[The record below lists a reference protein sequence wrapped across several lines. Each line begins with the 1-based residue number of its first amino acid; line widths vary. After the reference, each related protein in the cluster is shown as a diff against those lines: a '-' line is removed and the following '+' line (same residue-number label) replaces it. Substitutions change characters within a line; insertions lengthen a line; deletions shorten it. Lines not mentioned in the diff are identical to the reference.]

1 MNIRQYQQLIEEALG
16 EFTRS
21 LPAKPAN
28 LYEPIRYT
36 LALGGKR
43 MRPLLTLMGAGL
55 FSDDVR
61 NALPAAKAIELF
73 HNFTLL
79 HDDIMDQAPLRRGQP
94 SVHVKWNT
102 SIAILS
108 GDVMYTEAFRQAAL
122 SPKTLLPEVLGIF
135 TQTALEVCEGQQ
147 HDVDF
152 ESQEDVRISD
162 YMEMIRLKTAVLLA
176 ASLQIG
182 ALCGNASAEEA
193 KRLYDFGV
201 HVGIAFQ
208 LQDDILDV
216 FADSEKFG
224 KTTGGDIVSNKKTYL
239 LLKAFEL
246 ANRYQKE
253 ELQHWLLLPASQAK
267 EKVEGVKA
275 LYDQLGVRKA
285 AEEEMEKQYANG
297 IAALET
303 VNAGPERKAVLKQFA
318 DELMVRRH

>member
-1 MNIRQYQQLIEEALG
+1 MNVRQYQQLIEEAIA
-16 EFTRS
+16 EFTRA
-21 LPAKPAN
+21 LPAQPAN

-36 LALGGKR
+36 LSLGGKR

-108 GDVMYTEAFRQAAL
+108 GDVMYTEAFRQLAL
-122 SPKTLLPEVLGIF
+122 GPKTLMPEVLGIF
-135 TQTALEVCEGQQ
+135 TKTALEVCEGQQ
-147 HDVDF
+147 YDVDF
-152 ESQEDVRISD
+152 ESQADVKISD

-176 ASLQIG
+176 ASLEIG
-182 ALCGNASAEEA
+182 ALCGNAAPEEA
-193 KRLYDFGV
+193 QRLYDFGV

-224 KTTGGDIVSNKKTYL
+224 KATGGDIVSNKKTYL

-267 EKVEGVKA
+267 EKVEGVTA

-303 VNAGPERKAVLKQFA
+303 VKADPERKAVLKQFA